1 MYDLLVK
8 LKTEPIIEP
17 AYMRITER
25 SKCSLTCDALDSVTI
40 CAAKVMRGGSLV
52 YCPSF
57 KSGQNSSMRG
67 KQRTKKKHLWNYLEE
82 AKASGKMCYFRRGW
96 RT

>member
-1 MYDLLVK
+1 
-8 LKTEPIIEP
+8 
-17 AYMRITER
+17 MRIKER
-25 SKCSLTCDALDSVTI
+25 LKCSTCEVSDGVTI

-57 KSGQNSSMRG
+57 KSGQNSSMKG
-67 KQRTKKKHLWNYLEE
+67 KHGTREKHIWNYLEV
-82 AKASGKMCYFRRGW
+82 AKASGKMYYFRRGW